1 MQSVFSF
8 FPSSAQ
14 PYRLSFSPSPF
25 TRSLYLI
32 VIRAVLHSRVATYAY
47 TDRRKDRI
55 DVSSANCISIPLCS
69 LKLHLR
75 LLRYAKP
82 RATLGHT
89 SSALFSASPT
99 TAYRSP
105 RRTVSLS
112 SQRNARLAA
121 RTRNSVSVIS
131 LDRKSRADRILFLP
145 AEFLPFSV
153 SFLSSP
159 CCTPAGYSWSQLP
172 IGSRRAVRCTFVPST
187 KTSTECISSQK
198 SQRIRGLRP
207 SPFPGVAEFLYHRRA
222 GESQLRHG
230 ENRIFSSTRF
240 PLAWPIY
247 STFSVSSSA
256 LQRKRTSFLPFP
268 VPS

>member
-99 TAYRSP
+99 TAYRSL

-112 SQRNARLAA
+112 SRNARLAA

-198 SQRIRGLRP
+198 SQRIRGLQP

-222 GESQLRHG
+222 GESQLQHG

-247 STFSVSSSA
+247 
-256 LQRKRTSFLPFP
+256 
-268 VPS
+268 